1 MSKERKERPFEA
13 RRLDV
18 RAFAAAAA
26 DLQGTL
32 PQADLPRLSDST
44 LRLPGDGAPA
54 AVAWSARGE
63 QRPVTGGE
71 PEVWLQLQAE
81 TAVWLQC
88 QRCLQPL
95 HEPLAVARWFRFV
108 ATEEEAER
116 LDETSEDDVLVLP
129 RSLDLQD
136 LLEDELIL
144 AMPLVPRHGTCPQPL
159 PTSVGEEALEDE
171 PPNPFAALAALKRP
185 PSGG

>member
-1 MSKERKERPFEA
+1 MSKERKDRPFDA

-18 RAFAAAAA
+18 RAFAAAGAA
-26 DLQGTL
+26 LQGTL
-32 PQADLPRLSDST
+32 PQAELPRLADST
-44 LRLPGDGAPA
+44 LALPGDGALPP
-54 AVAWSARGE
+54 VAWSAHGE
-63 QRPVTGGE
+63 QRPVAGGE
-71 PEVWLQLQAE
+71 PEVWLQLQSD

-95 HEPLAVARWFRFV
+95 HEPLAVTRRFRFV

-116 LDETSEDDVLVLP
+116 LDETSEDDVLALP
-129 RSLDLQD
+129 RSLDLHE

-144 AMPLVPRHGTCPQPL
+144 ALPLVPRHDTCPQPL
-159 PTSVGEEALEDE
+159 PTSVGEEAIEDDA
-171 PPNPFAALAALKRP
+171 PNPFAALAALKRP